1 MDELKKKIK
10 KFYIMFGIEAPA
22 GFFLLVLFNH
32 YIRKSL
38 SDVSI
43 YFGFLVAVILIAFYK
58 YTELKKLSSELSKQ
72 EESDTE
78 E

>member
-1 MDELKKKIK
+1 MNELKKKIK

-22 GFFLLVLFNH
+22 AFFLLVLFNH
-32 YIRKSL
+32 YIIKNL
-38 SDVSI
+38 SDISI

-58 YTELKKLSSELSKQ
+58 YTELKKLSSELSKL

>member
-10 KFYIMFGIEAPA
+10 KFYIMFGIEAPTA
-22 GFFLLVLFNH
+22 FFLLVLFNH

-58 YTELKKLSSELSKQ
+58 YSELKKLSSELSKQ
-72 EESDTE
+72 EESDTGE
-78 E
+78 

>member
-22 GFFLLVLFNH
+22 AFFLLVLFNH
-32 YIRKSL
+32 YIRKSF
-38 SDVSI
+38 S
-43 YFGFLVAVILIAFYK
+43 FGFLVAVILIAFYK

-72 EESDTE
+72 EESDTGE
-78 E
+78 

>member
-1 MDELKKKIK
+1 MDVLTKKIK
-10 KFYIMFGIEAPA
+10 KFYIMFVIEAPA

-43 YFGFLVAVILIAFYK
+43 YFGFLAAVSLMAFRK
-58 YTELKKLSSELSKQ
+58 YSELKKLSSELSKQ

>member
-1 MDELKKKIK
+1 MNELKKEIK

-22 GFFLLVLFNH
+22 AFFLLILFNH

-38 SDVSI
+38 SDISI

-58 YTELKKLSSELSKQ
+58 YTELKKLSSELSKL